1 MSLFNDGLQVAP
13 WLLRFALLAAL
24 AASSVVGATQR
35 RALPPADP
43 DWLTYRNE
51 RYAFR
56 LSYPPASHVQTR
68 REHGLQH
75 IAISSNEPQEQQTSA
90 TAYHVDVLIYDR
102 RLGHKLNA
110 PCRELLREPHAV
122 KVGKIQALRG
132 MVQDTDTAES
142 SAVCVESKKLAVL
155 IRASDD
161 GGQAALANRI
171 LDTLRFGE

>member
-1 MSLFNDGLQVAP
+1 LF
-13 WLLRFALLAAL
+13 RFALFTAV
-24 AASSVVGATQR
+24 AASSAAFATQR

-75 IAISSNEPQEQQTSA
+75 IAISSNEPPEQQSA
-90 TAYHVDVLIYDR
+90 TTGYHVDVLIYDR

-132 MVQDTDTAES
+132 TVQENDTADS
-142 SAVCVESKKLAVL
+142 SAVCVESKKLVVL
-155 IRASDD
+155 IRATDD
-161 GGQAALANRI
+161 GGQATLANRI